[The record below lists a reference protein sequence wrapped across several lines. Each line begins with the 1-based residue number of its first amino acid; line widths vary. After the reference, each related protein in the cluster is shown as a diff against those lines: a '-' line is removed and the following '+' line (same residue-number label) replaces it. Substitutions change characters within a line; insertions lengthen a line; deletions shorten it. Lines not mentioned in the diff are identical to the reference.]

1 MRVVWTDRAKA
12 RLHEIHA
19 HVAQDQQLNADR
31 VVDRLTRRVE
41 QVIQFPE
48 SGRIMERYR
57 REGLRE
63 LIEPPHH
70 IVYRILADRI
80 DIVTVR
86 DLRRV
91 MPRRPEDL

>member
-19 HVAQDQQLNADR
+19 YIALDQSLNADR
-31 VVDRLTRRVE
+31 VVDRLTRRVD
-41 QVIQFPE
+41 QLSAFPE
-48 SGRIMERYR
+48 SGQIMERYR

-63 LIEPPHH
+63 LIEPPHR
-70 IVYRILADRI
+70 IVYRIHADRI

-86 DLRRV
+86 DMRRV
-91 MPRRPEDL
+91 LPRRPKDL